1 MGVALNIAS
10 TSALLCSLISILLGI
25 SLPARAQTSA
35 LRFVA
40 LTPCR
45 VVDTRLPD
53 GPFGGPPLQGQES
66 RDFNIPN
73 GPCEIPNT
81 AAAYWVN
88 VTVVP
93 QGPLGYLTA
102 WPAGRQQPSVFTLTS
117 PDSRVKAQAAIVPAG
132 SGGAISVFAA
142 NTTDVVL
149 DVNGYFVSTNDPSAL
164 EFFPLPPCRIVDTRM
179 GQGGTTLQGMTAY
192 DYGIQNICDVPSNAQ
207 AYSLNFTLVPVSK
220 VPVGYL
226 TVWPQGQ
233 PQPNASTLDDYT
245 ATVVANAAIV
255 PAGGKGG
262 EISAWAYT
270 VGQTDLIVDID
281 GYFAP
286 AGQGGLSLHPVS
298 PCRAFDTRDIGNGQ
312 PFSGTLNPPADIVDS
327 GCGVPSIAQAY
338 VLNAT
343 VVPSGPLGYL
353 TLWPDGEGQPGVST
367 LNAADGAITSN
378 MAIVSTANGWIDAFA
393 FNPTQLT
400 LDIFSYFAPIGLS
413 ITTTSLPSGV
423 LNSSYNASLQAT
435 GGLPPYAWSLTAG
448 NLPPGLSLNSTGLIS
463 GTPTA
468 SGTWGFTTQVSD
480 SESPPATASAPLSIT
495 VQSSLSITT
504 NSLPS
509 GTVNNPYSA
518 TLAAT
523 GGLPPYTWSVIQGSL
538 PAGLTLDANSG
549 VISRTPTA
557 PGTFN
562 FTMQVSDS
570 ESPPATASAPLSITV
585 SVHSVFLSCECQR
598 ISGRYWLQRISLD
611 GFERAVRQA

>member
-1 MGVALNIAS
+1 M
-10 TSALLCSLISILLGI
+10 
-25 SLPARAQTSA
+25 
-35 LRFVA
+35 
-40 LTPCR
+40 
-45 VVDTRLPD
+45 
-53 GPFGGPPLQGQES
+53 
-66 RDFNIPN
+66 
-73 GPCEIPNT
+73 
-81 AAAYWVN
+81 
-88 VTVVP
+88 
-93 QGPLGYLTA
+93 
-102 WPAGRQQPSVFTLTS
+102 
-117 PDSRVKAQAAIVPAG
+117 
-132 SGGAISVFAA
+132 
-142 NTTDVVL
+142 
-149 DVNGYFVSTNDPSAL
+149 
-164 EFFPLPPCRIVDTRM
+164 
-179 GQGGTTLQGMTAY
+179 
-192 DYGIQNICDVPSNAQ
+192 
-207 AYSLNFTLVPVSK
+207 
-220 VPVGYL
+220 
-226 TVWPQGQ
+226 
-233 PQPNASTLDDYT
+233 
-245 ATVVANAAIV
+245 
-255 PAGGKGG
+255 
-262 EISAWAYT
+262 
-270 VGQTDLIVDID
+270 DID

-353 TLWPDGEGQPGVST
+353 TLWPDGEGEPGVST

-378 MAIVSTANGWIDAFA
+378 MAIVPTANGWIDAFA
-393 FNPTQLT
+393 LNPTQLT